1 MSSKR
6 NAEHSP
12 LSVGRVC
19 ALLLSLLPALVIHV
33 PRPAVAAVEQDSVL
47 PGSELVLE
55 FAEDDEVGGGQEEKP
70 AEASNTPRHAQL
82 DGLLGYRLFSRDGY
96 AGRAAP
102 YEDFR
107 PGPTGGLLFNNL
119 DRKLKYSL
127 EGTYTSD
134 RDYLGDFLFDQNGD
148 YRFHLRTESL
158 WHNLDQKPLF
168 SPDFTFGR
176 ADSFTSLADY
186 VASPDPAAAYGL
198 RVEQDQAR
206 ARIKIHEWPLHLN
219 LGYWRLLREGTAQLR
234 YADHAFEGPTN
245 TVHGRSRTV
254 DRETHEGEAGFDA
267 HLGPID
273 LIYSFQIR
281 EFMDHAGIPRDPFI
295 ERTDPSGVLMRGAGL
310 QQHNEA
316 PDSRFLSHTVKAHTS
331 LSGGLVGAASY
342 TYGKRQNRSALTDI
356 NGAAGVSQVLNNVAG
371 DLTYIPCKEFTLAV
385 KYRRQEIDSD
395 TPTTITSSFALPS
408 TTVPVRPPIDIRK
421 DVLTTTL
428 TIHPTPLTTVRG
440 EYRAA
445 FVNRDLVRDP
455 DTAVG
460 WTLPGNSGTHRG
472 SMAFLSRPVK
482 GLRFKAQYSYLAA
495 DNPSYD
501 TSPDE
506 RHDGELLAAYTMPNR
521 WGANANYQAR
531 RESRGEIG
539 RTELFAQLTPQQTLQ
554 FTARPYQ
561 TLLAREQA
569 SDTVTVSVWFMPAER
584 VTLSGGY
591 ALLRSRAEQGVLL
604 TSVGSAQAPLTQDAA
619 SYTSQAQ
626 VWSLGAGYRPV
637 DQFDLSLQLQHIR
650 SLADFSPVNTAGIGE
665 ISRSSTEESSL
676 AARADYRFTR
686 NFSCTLHYGL
696 RDYNDKVSAL
706 YEGTVHSV
714 TAFLTATW

>member
-1 MSSKR
+1 MY
-6 NAEHSP
+6 
-12 LSVGRVC
+12 G
-19 ALLLSLLPALVIHV
+19 
-33 PRPAVAAVEQDSVL
+33 PRPAVAAVAQASARPDKES
-47 PGSELVLE
+47 VLE
-55 FAEDDEVGGGQEEKP
+55 FAEDDEVGDGQGEKP
-70 AEASNTPRHAQL
+70 AEASKTPRHAQL
-82 DGLLGYRLFSRDGY
+82 DALLGYRLFSRDGY
-96 AGRAAP
+96 GGRAAP

-158 WHNLDQKPLF
+158 WHNLDQKPFF
-168 SPDFTFGR
+168 SPDFKFGR
-176 ADSFTSLADY
+176 ADSFTALADY
-186 VASPDPAAAYGL
+186 IASPDPSAAYGL

-219 LGYWRLLREGTAQLR
+219 LGYWRLLREGTTQLR

-245 TVHGRSRTV
+245 TVYGRAHTV

-295 ERTDPSGVLMRGAGL
+295 GRTDPAGVLIRGAGL
-310 QQHNEA
+310 QQHNET
-316 PDSRFLSHTVKAHTS
+316 PDSRFLAHTVKAHTS

-356 NGAAGVSQVLNNVAG
+356 HGAAGVSQELNNIAG
-371 DLTYIPCKEFTLAV
+371 DLTYTPCKEFTLAV

-395 TPTTITSSFALPS
+395 TPSTITSSFALPA
-408 TTVPVRPPIDIRK
+408 TTVTVRPPIDTRK
-421 DVLTTTL
+421 EVLTTTL
-428 TIHPTPLTTVRG
+428 TIHPTPLATVKG
-440 EYRAA
+440 EYRGQ
-445 FVNRDLVRDP
+445 FVNRDLVRDL
-455 DTAVG
+455 DSAVG
-460 WTLPGNSGTHRG
+460 WKLPGNSASHRG
-472 SMAFLSRPVK
+472 SVAFLSRPVK
-482 GLRFKAQYSYLAA
+482 GLRLKAQYSYMAVE
-495 DNPSYD
+495 NPSYD

-506 RHDGELLAAYTMPNR
+506 RHDGELLVAYTMPNR

-539 RTELFAQLTPQQTLQ
+539 RTELFTQLTPQQTLQ
-554 FTARPYQ
+554 FTPRPFQ

-569 SDTVTVSVWFMPAER
+569 SDTVTVSVWFLPVER

-591 ALLRSRAEQGVLL
+591 ALLRTRAEQGVLL

-637 DQFDLSLQLQHIR
+637 DQLDLSLQLQHIR
-650 SLADFSPVNTAGIGE
+650 SLADFSPVNTAGIGD
-665 ISRSSTEESSL
+665 ISRISTEESSL

-696 RDYNDKVSAL
+696 RDYNDRASTL

-714 TAFLTATW
+714 TAFLTTTW

>member
-1 MSSKR
+1 MSSRR
-6 NAEHSP
+6 NSEHSP
-12 LSVGRVC
+12 LFAGRVC
-19 ALLLSLLPALVIHV
+19 ALLLSLLPALVIHT
-33 PRPAVAAVEQDSVL
+33 PRPAAAAMVQTSALPDRESVL
-47 PGSELVLE
+47 EI
-55 FAEDDEVGGGQEEKP
+55 AEDEDAEVGIDQGEKP
-70 AEASNTPRHAQL
+70 AEASNTPRHTQL

-96 AGRAAP
+96 GGRAAP
-102 YEDFR
+102 YEDLR

-168 SPDFTFGR
+168 SPDFKSGR
-176 ADSFTSLADY
+176 ADSASLADY
-186 VASPDPAAAYGL
+186 IASPDPAATYGL

-219 LGYWRLLREGTAQLR
+219 LGYWRLLREGTAQFR
-234 YADHAFEGPTN
+234 YADHAFEGPVIPGEHN
-245 TVHGRSRTV
+245 TVYGRSRAV
-254 DRETHEGEAGFDA
+254 NRETHEGEAGFDA

-273 LIYSFQIR
+273 LIYSFLIR
-281 EFMDHAGIPRDPFI
+281 EFRDNAGIPRDPF
-295 ERTDPSGVLMRGAGL
+295 VMRPDTAAGL

-316 PDSRFLSHTVKAHTS
+316 PDSRFLAHTVKAHTS

-342 TYGKRQNRSALTDI
+342 TYGKRRNRSSLTDI
-356 NGAAGVSQVLNNVAG
+356 RGADGVSQVLNNVAG
-371 DLTYIPCKEFTLAV
+371 DLTYTPCKEFTLAV

-395 TPTTITSSFALPS
+395 TPSTITSSFALPS
-408 TTVPVRPPIDIRK
+408 TTIPVRHPIDTRK

-428 TIHPTPLTTVRG
+428 TIHPTPLATVKG
-440 EYRAA
+440 EYRGL

-455 DTAVG
+455 DIAVG
-460 WTLPGNSGTHRG
+460 WKLPENSRTHRG
-472 SMAFLSRPVK
+472 SVAFLSRPVK
-482 GLRFKAQYSYLAA
+482 GLRLKAQYSYMA
-495 DNPSYD
+495 DENPSYD

-506 RHDGELLAAYTMPNR
+506 RHDGELLLAYTMPNR

-539 RTELFAQLTPQQTLQ
+539 RTELFAQVTSQQTLQ
-554 FTARPYQ
+554 FTTRPFQ

-569 SDTVTVSVWFMPAER
+569 SDTVTVSVWFMPVER

-604 TSVGSAQAPLTQDAA
+604 TSVSTAQAPLTQDTA

-637 DQFDLSLQLQHIR
+637 DPLDLSLQLQHIR
-650 SLADFSPVNTAGIGE
+650 SLADFSPVNSAGIGD

-696 RDYNDKVSAL
+696 RDYNDRVSTR